1 MTTFILCVGRPW
13 GFSQS
18 VISQATGL
26 PHFFPAP
33 MSIPL
38 AFLRAQ
44 PHPPASSS
52 LGDSLADAISYS
64 RVATLLDCLP
74 STAAPALHSPDNAG
88 RRALLHLEVKT
99 FVQDFALPYGPLNAP
114 LGPNDRVVVALPTGP
129 ENALALLAL
138 AAYHTCAPVN
148 ASCTAAELLDD
159 ARRLGARAIVT
170 TRDAEQR
177 LELRELRAQLGCD
190 VVFVEPRASGPCGVF
205 DMSVMDEIMQVQG
218 RPSRPHRLGD
228 RSLILHTSGTSGK
241 KKVVPYT
248 LLSLIVGTCAV
259 VESWDL
265 RPADVNLNMMP
276 LFHVGGI
283 VRNLLAPMFSG
294 GSAIMCA
301 GFDSMAFWSLA
312 EQLKATWYYAAPTI
326 HHAILASKPESIV
339 PSRDLRIRMICNA
352 AGGLLPSLAVELQS
366 TFRAAIL
373 PSYGMTECMP
383 IASPPITYQLDRP
396 GCSGIAC
403 GPYLSIRDPMNL
415 ERAFAVGKTGAIC
428 VRGLP
433 TFEGYE
439 VSPDPSVPLDTSAF
453 TSEGWFDSGDVGH
466 MDGDGYLFITGR
478 SKEIINKG
486 GEVIS
491 PFEVEEAVVTA
502 AKRYVKTTL
511 AFAIEHDVLQE
522 TIGVVIVPVPGKPRI
537 GLAQLQHLLREH
549 LHPSK
554 WPFVVVYMDDLPKNS
569 AGKPLRIK
577 LATRLGIGCLSD
589 SVPVFQRHFEADVPH
604 SQSSLSEPIR
614 CARVTVD
621 VPEIQRALLDVDG
634 VYDAAVRCRN
644 DGSPEA
650 FVSTSN
656 TNAGH
661 FRDAISTVLAG
672 YAIPD
677 PVHLVSG
684 RLQRT
689 SHGDI
694 DFAAMESNVA
704 QINAS
709 AMSEQALLLR
719 DIIANL
725 LLEDPTKI
733 NSDSDF
739 FLLGGNSLLLG
750 KLAYQIRKDTG
761 VNIPVATLFTNST
774 VQAIASLIDASGKN
788 NASKSAG
795 ISAQSLRR
803 NQSEATLGRE
813 RGAESDA
820 SHTTLPPY
828 EYSFPDDPRVH
839 GEDQRSQNHPLS
851 LIIQAAPFMLFYPLK
866 TALTWTVLLFAL
878 AAIARHLDE
887 SFWERMLSLIVAIVA
902 ARLFTRIIAPITAII
917 FKWIVIRKYRPG
929 RYRMWSGYYLRYWI
943 VNQSLHIAGRG
954 IFSMHPS
961 LEILYFRLLG
971 AHIGKNVRISNS
983 ARLGEFD
990 LLTFRDGCLVDA
1002 ALIRGFCVE
1011 REGHFTLDRIVIG
1024 RNVVINTYTQIA
1036 PGALIPDNLV
1046 YGPHASCRDAPSPA
1060 SFAVTNRTLIAEPH
1074 VLLKMFVAWPIIG
1087 FVYIASYVPWFSII
1101 FLMINKTEIITQD
1114 LNALESVINWF
1125 SSPERVLF
1133 HGVSRA
1139 VRALITPVVQLVLG
1153 ILVKRIFGLNKASS
1167 SSDATQLS
1175 LLRRYINSR
1184 LLSQAALMSAFSI
1197 LGNHYEVVSHVYRA
1211 MGAKVGK
1218 RVYWPGSGIYCPDPE
1233 LLEIGDDVVFG
1244 SRSEIFT
1251 TDRLGTA
1258 PVKIG
1263 TGAMIA
1269 DRVVLLAGATIGKCT
1284 VMGSGALGLRDTK
1297 YNDGSTWLGRECLD
1311 DGSTKDLSR
1320 DTITPF
1326 GRAYH
1331 KRQAS
1336 YFVLPYIAILAVNI
1350 FITTLSAVYWSMS
1363 AVAAAQILR
1372 YIDLHN
1378 SKQVVNIY
1386 RPSFYRPGTIYGLV
1400 SMCFVIVLTIQG
1412 VLALLWVI
1420 AIKWL
1425 VIGRRRDGPC
1435 TWDTSSYCQRWQLHL
1450 ALSRP
1455 LYQGFAN
1462 GGVLAPLTGSAYY
1475 VWYLRA
1481 LGAKIGRNC
1490 AIYPGGRRGLMTE
1503 PDLVQL
1509 GDNVSLDDCSV
1520 VAHINSRGNFA
1531 LNSLRIAN
1539 GCAMRSGSRLLSGAS
1554 MEDSSMLLEHTLL
1567 TSGEVADCGAVYFGW
1582 PAQSF
1587 DHWEEDHLHSGH
1599 EIRLTCPI
1607 CQSFPQHMT
1616 ASPCGHVFCEL
1627 CIYDAVSQDG
1637 HCPVCRKQ
1645 TTPQKLM
1652 KIYPSFSV

>member
-1 MTTFILCVGRPW
+1 
-13 GFSQS
+13 
-18 VISQATGL
+18 
-26 PHFFPAP
+26 
-33 MSIPL
+33 
-38 AFLRAQ
+38 
-44 PHPPASSS
+44 
-52 LGDSLADAISYS
+52 
-64 RVATLLDCLP
+64 
-74 STAAPALHSPDNAG
+74 
-88 RRALLHLEVKT
+88 
-99 FVQDFALPYGPLNAP
+99 
-114 LGPNDRVVVALPTGP
+114 
-129 ENALALLAL
+129 
-138 AAYHTCAPVN
+138 
-148 ASCTAAELLDD
+148 
-159 ARRLGARAIVT
+159 
-170 TRDAEQR
+170 
-177 LELRELRAQLGCD
+177 
-190 VVFVEPRASGPCGVF
+190 
-205 DMSVMDEIMQVQG
+205 MSVMDEIMQVQG
-218 RPSRPHRLGD
+218 RPSRPHRLRD

-265 RPADVNLNMMP
+265 QPADVNLNMMP

-301 GFDSMAFWSLA
+301 GFDSIAFWSLA
-312 EQLKATWYYAAPTI
+312 EAAQSYVLTRLCRYYAAPTI

-352 AGGLLPSLAVELQS
+352 AGGLLPSLAAELQI
-366 TFRAAIL
+366 TFRAVIL

-396 GCSGIAC
+396 GCSGIVC

-428 VRGLP
+428 
-433 TFEGYE
+433 GYE
-439 VSPDPSVPLDTSAF
+439 VSPDPDVPLDTSAF

-466 MDGDGYLFITGR
+466 MDGDGYLFITGT
-478 SKEIINKG
+478 G

-511 AFAIEHDVLQE
+511 AFAIEHEVLQE
-522 TIGVVIVPVPGKPRI
+522 TIGVVIVP
-537 GLAQLQHLLREH
+537 LQHLLREH

-589 SVPVFQRHFEADVPH
+589 SVPVFHRHFEAD
-604 SQSSLSEPIR
+604 PIR

-656 TNAGH
+656 PNAGH

-677 PVHLVSG
+677 PLHL
-684 RLQRT
+684 
-689 SHGDI
+689 
-694 DFAAMESNVA
+694 SNVA
-704 QINAS
+704 QRNAS
-709 AMSEQALLLR
+709 AMSGQALLLR

-725 LLEDPTKI
+725 LEKDPTKI

-750 KLAYQIRKDTG
+750 KLASQIRKDTG

-774 VQAIASLIDASGKN
+774 VQAIASLIDASRKN
-788 NASKSAG
+788 NGSKSAG
-795 ISAQSLRR
+795 ISAQLLRR
-803 NQSEATLGRE
+803 NQSEATQGRE
-813 RGAESDA
+813 TGAEGDV
-820 SHTTLPPY
+820 SHKALPPY
-828 EYSFPDDPRVH
+828 EYNYLDDLRVH
-839 GEDQRSQNHPLS
+839 SENQRSQNHPLS
-851 LIIQAAPFMLFYPLK
+851 LIIQAAPFVLFYPLK

-878 AAIARHLDE
+878 AALAPNLPDFLWGRI
-887 SFWERMLSLIVAIVA
+887 LSLIVAIAA
-902 ARLFTRIIAPITAII
+902 ARLLTRIIAPITAII
-917 FKWIVIRKYRPG
+917 FKWIIIGKYRPG

-943 VNQSLHIAGRG
+943 VNQSLQVAGRG

-971 AHIGKNVRISNS
+971 AHIGKNVRIYNG

-1011 REGHFTLDRIVIG
+1011 REGHFTLDRIVVG
-1024 RNVVINTYTQIA
+1024 RNAVINTYTQIA

-1060 SFAVTNRTLIAEPH
+1060 SFAATNRTLIAEPH

-1101 FLMINKTEIITQD
+1101 FLMINKTEIITEH
-1114 LNALESVINWF
+1114 LNALESVVNWF
-1125 SSPERVLF
+1125 SSPERLLF

-1184 LLSQAALMSAFSI
+1184 LLSQAALKSAFSI

-1284 VMGSGALGLRDTK
+1284 IMGSGALGLRDTK
-1297 YNDGSTWLGRECLD
+1297 YNNGSTWLGRECLD

-1372 YIDLHN
+1372 HIDLHN
-1378 SKQVVNIY
+1378 SKQVVHIY
-1386 RPSFYRPGTIYGLV
+1386 HPSFFRPGTIYGLV
-1400 SMCFVIVLTIQG
+1400 SMCFVVVLTIQG
-1412 VLALLWVI
+1412 VLALLWTI

-1425 VIGRRRDGPC
+1425 VIGRRRDGLC
-1435 TWDTSSYCQRWQLHL
+1435 AWDTSSYCQRWQLHL

-1455 LYQGFAN
+1455 LYQGIRK
-1462 GGVLAPLTGSAYY
+1462 GRRSAYY

-1509 GDNVSLDDCSV
+1509 GDNVSLDDCSFGV
-1520 VAHINSRGNFA
+1520 FRFN
-1531 LNSLRIAN
+1531 
-1539 GCAMRSGSRLLSGAS
+1539 
-1554 MEDSSMLLEHTLL
+1554 DSSMLLEHTLL
-1567 TSGEVADCGAVYFGW
+1567 TSGEVADCGAVYFGG
-1582 PAQSF
+1582 
-1587 DHWEEDHLHSGH
+1587 HLHSGH
-1599 EIRLTCPI
+1599 EIRLTCPL

-1645 TTPQKLM
+1645 TTPQQLM